1 MLVEVRS
8 GKEQTCVPSA
18 GDVVTARVTQVNP
31 RWARCHILCAQDVVL
46 AEPFRGI
53 LRREDVRA
61 TEKDRV
67 EMYKVRSRR
76 RSSVCL
82 SRLHFPSSF

>member
-61 TEKDRV
+61 TEKEPREPKNCSPEIDIFRA
-67 EMYKVRSRR
+67 
-76 RSSVCL
+76 VCV
-82 SRLHFPSSF
+82 